1 MTLPAPPV
9 SSSDNPATELTDTQ
23 KEEATKYLDELK
35 KRADYEAWQWMA
47 NRVPPAMQKM
57 FLDANPEPEN
67 PDAPKVEPQQGPQE
81 GAPA

>member
-9 SSSDNPATELTDTQ
+9 SSSDNPAVELTDTQ

-57 FLDANPEPEN
+57 FLEANPEPEN
-67 PDAPKVEPQQGPQE
+67 PDAPKPVEAPPAE

>member
-9 SSSDNPATELTDTQ
+9 SSSDTAAELTDLQ

-35 KRADYEAWQWMA
+35 KRADYEAWQWMS

-57 FLDANPEPEN
+57 FLDANPEPAN
-67 PDAPKVEPQQGPQE
+67 PDAPPVV
-81 GAPA
+81 PA